1 MQWSN
6 ESIPAIA
13 LADTNTLYRWSI
25 SRLPMATLLWLPG
38 TFNEPA
44 VLLCLHKYR
53 IVMCYVA
60 GDKPFS
66 FYKRYQDTSTTT
78 ATTITTMT
86 DRNGPVD
93 RWRIKKPHLLI
104 EHLYNCK
111 LANFGALVIHMQQQ
125 QQKGKNIL
133 EWPLISLKE

>member
-1 MQWSN
+1 
-6 ESIPAIA
+6 
-13 LADTNTLYRWSI
+13 
-25 SRLPMATLLWLPG
+25 MATTLV
-38 TFNEPA
+38 TRDINEPA

-53 IVMCYVA
+53 IVMHYVA

-93 RWRIKKPHLLI
+93 RWRMKKPHLLI
-104 EHLYNCK
+104 EHLHVQ
-111 LANFGALVIHMQQQ
+111 L
-125 QQKGKNIL
+125 
-133 EWPLISLKE
+133 